1 MAKANH
7 TVAES
12 RTVKISEAKFII
24 RKALNKGRPVM
35 IWGPPGIGKSDLIA
49 ELAQEDNRPVTDV
62 RLNLWEPTDIKGIPY
77 YNSKENTMSWAPP
90 AELPT
95 DAEATDVLFL
105 DELVSA
111 APAVQAAAYQL
122 VLNKKVGTYHLP
134 KGVGIVAAG
143 NRMSDKGVTYRMPS
157 PLANRF
163 VHIELRV
170 DFEDWQKW
178 ALKNRIDADVIGYL
192 SFAKNDLYNFD
203 PTQHDRSFA
212 TPRSWSFVSD
222 LLEDGMPES
231 TQTDIVAGCVGDGLA
246 IKFMA
251 HRKIASKLPNPTD
264 ILKGKVTKLDI
275 KEVSAMYSLTT
286 SLCYE
291 LKDAYDN
298 SKKAGKLEDWHPM
311 CEYFIQYMM
320 DNFEPEMVIMGAHTA
335 LKSYALPFEHKKLKN
350 FPEFFK
356 KYAHLVIDID
366 NK

>member
-1 MAKANH
+1 MSEA
-7 TVAES
+7 
-12 RTVKISEAKFII
+12 RTVKISEAKVII
-24 RKALNKGRPVM
+24 RKALAKGRPVM

-49 ELAQEDNRPVTDV
+49 ELALEDGRQVTDV

-77 YNSKENTMSWAPP
+77 YNSTENTMKWAPP
-90 AELPT
+90 SELPT
-95 DAEATDVLFL
+95 NPECDNILFL

-122 VLNKKVGTYHLP
+122 VLNKKVGTYTLP

-178 ALKNRIDADVIGYL
+178 ALKNRIESDVVGYL
-192 SFAKNDLYNFD
+192 SFSKGDLYNFD
-203 PTQHDRSFA
+203 PAQHDRSFA

-222 LLEDGMPES
+222 LLDSTLSES
-231 TQTDIVAGCVGDGLA
+231 AQTDIVAGCVGEGLA

-264 ILKGKVTKLDI
+264 ILLGKVKDLKV
-275 KEVSAMYSLTT
+275 KEVSAMYSLTA

-298 SKKAGKLEDWHPM
+298 GKKANDLKAWHPM
-311 CEYFIQYMM
+311 CEHFIQYMM

-335 LKSYALPFEHKKLKN
+335 LKTHALPFEHKKLKN

-356 KYAHLVIDID
+356 KYAHLVIDIG
-366 NK
+366 N